1 MRINAKVISIG
12 DELLIG
18 QIINSNSSFIAEK
31 LYSAGIPVK
40 RIVTIGDT
48 EKELLDELT
57 DSLKNFNVTVITGG
71 LGPTHD
77 DITKPVLMKFFKD
90 KPVLNKK
97 VLNKVKSLFKS
108 RNQVMPEVNTGQA
121 MIPSKSEVIW
131 NDNGTAPGIWI
142 NNNNKIF
149 IALPGVP
156 YEMKPMITEIVL
168 PKLSNLFKNKNEYT
182 FLSKTILTTG
192 ISESDLYEKLGDINE
207 IIGKHKL
214 AFLPSAE
221 LVKLRIDVTAKS
233 KKEALLS
240 YKKIEKKIL
249 DKAGNF
255 VFGYE
260 DDKLEKVLGELLKKK
275 KKTLAVA
282 ESCTGG
288 LISAKIVDIPGSS
301 DYFLGGVCAY
311 ANDAKK
317 KLLDVK
323 NNSLKKFGA
332 VSEQVAIE
340 MAEGVRKKFKSD
352 YAISTTGIAGPTGG
366 SKVKPVGLVYIGFS
380 DKNKSYALKFNLGD
394 TRMKVI
400 TRATIS
406 ALNLLRKE
414 VLKNNS

>member
-221 LVKLRIDVTAKS
+221 LVKLRIDVTAK
-233 KKEALLS
+233 
-240 YKKIEKKIL
+240 
-249 DKAGNF
+249 
-255 VFGYE
+255 
-260 DDKLEKVLGELLKKK
+260 
-275 KKTLAVA
+275 
-282 ESCTGG
+282 
-288 LISAKIVDIPGSS
+288 
-301 DYFLGGVCAY
+301 
-311 ANDAKK
+311 
-317 KLLDVK
+317 
-323 NNSLKKFGA
+323 
-332 VSEQVAIE
+332 
-340 MAEGVRKKFKSD
+340 
-352 YAISTTGIAGPTGG
+352 
-366 SKVKPVGLVYIGFS
+366 
-380 DKNKSYALKFNLGD
+380 
-394 TRMKVI
+394 
-400 TRATIS
+400 
-406 ALNLLRKE
+406 
-414 VLKNNS
+414 